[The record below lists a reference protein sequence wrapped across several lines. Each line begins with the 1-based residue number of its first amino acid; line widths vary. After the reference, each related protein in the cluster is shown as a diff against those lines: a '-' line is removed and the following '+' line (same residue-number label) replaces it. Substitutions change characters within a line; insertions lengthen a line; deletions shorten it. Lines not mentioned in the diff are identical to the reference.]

1 MEGKENLEKLI
12 ADLEFVKTAITK
24 NDSIFKYI
32 NIGGRLSRVALAG
45 GILFTLISGWY
56 YLLLSQYGSW
66 PQVPE
71 ALKIGTNAGLMI
83 IGIAFAWAK
92 VAVIAGQ
99 LKQTR
104 KEMTVLRLFREV
116 YTPQTLTII
125 IPFVTAMLAVSVFL
139 ITREQTLYLVPA
151 LSILVG
157 LICIAYVNIFY
168 VKELVVTGDWL
179 LATGLITLFTA
190 ETIHPLLAL
199 IITFG
204 LGFIAMYVANR
215 ILER

>member
-1 MEGKENLEKLI
+1 M
-12 ADLEFVKTAITK
+12 V
-24 NDSIFKYI
+24 
-32 NIGGRLSRVALAG
+32 IGV
-45 GILFTLISGWY
+45 T
-56 YLLLSQYGSW
+56 
-66 PQVPE
+66 
-71 ALKIGTNAGLMI
+71 
-83 IGIAFAWAK
+83 FAWVK
-92 VAVIAGQ
+92 VAVIVGQ

-104 KEMTVLRLFREV
+104 KDMTVLRLFKEV
-116 YTPQTLTII
+116 YTPQALTII
-125 IPFVTAMLAVSVFL
+125 IPFVAAMVAVSAFL

-157 LICIAYVNIFY
+157 LTCIAYVNIFY

-179 LATGLITLFTA
+179 LATGIITLFTA
-190 ETIHPLLAL
+190 EIIHPLLVP